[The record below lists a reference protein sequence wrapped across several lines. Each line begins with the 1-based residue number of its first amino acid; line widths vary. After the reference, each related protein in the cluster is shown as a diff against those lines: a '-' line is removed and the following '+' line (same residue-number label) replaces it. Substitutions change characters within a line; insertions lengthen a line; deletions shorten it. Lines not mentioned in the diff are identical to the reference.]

1 MKVATLF
8 LVLLSTILVVSCTSS
23 TSTPTPTPGAI
34 GTATPVPTATP
45 TPEPTP
51 TATEVVSARA
61 NFRRVWQDPPT
72 LDPALATDGFSIGII
87 AEIFS
92 GLVTLSTDDPDQV
105 VVGDLAESWSTDDD
119 GSSYTFHIRDGVLF
133 HDGTP
138 VTAQDFRFSLER
150 ALDPANQSPSAPVF
164 LNDILG
170 AEAFLGGEAQS
181 VSGIEAISDLD
192 LKITLEAPRA
202 YFISKITHPVAFVVD
217 RGNVEQ
223 GPAWTRE
230 PNGTGAFKL
239 KRWAEGEEMVLERN
253 ESYYGGVPRLTEAT
267 FILTGGSRLLLY
279 ETGEIDVL
287 EVETE
292 DVELVTDP
300 DNSLSKEVLRVRP
313 DFSLVYIAYN
323 NDEPPFDDRE
333 VRQAFN
339 LAVDKE
345 TIATE
350 LEMGLNIPAY
360 GILPPGF
367 PGNDPDFQGLR
378 FDPSR
383 AKRLIDQSSYA
394 GSRELS
400 RIVLTVPA
408 SPMGVPPY
416 LEAITEMWRQN
427 LGVQVETQQLEF
439 GTFIGDMLQGN
450 LQVFAIQWV
459 PDYPDPHAFLDILFH
474 SESFNNVNSYKNV
487 EVDRLLE
494 TARNI
499 SDSAERLGLYQE
511 AERAISEDATWL
523 PLWFSGDRLYLVKP
537 YVRGFNPSPLI
548 RPILKDV
555 FFVAE

>member
-1 MKVATLF
+1 M
-8 LVLLSTILVVSCTSS
+8 
-23 TSTPTPTPGAI
+23 
-34 GTATPVPTATP
+34 
-45 TPEPTP
+45 
-51 TATEVVSARA
+51 
-61 NFRRVWQDPPT
+61 
-72 LDPALATDGFSIGII
+72 DPALAADGFSTGII

-105 VVGDLAESWSTDDD
+105 VVGDIAESWSISND
-119 GSSYTFHIRDGVLF
+119 GLNYTFSIRDGVRF
-133 HDGTP
+133 HDGAL
-138 VTAQDFRFSLER
+138 VTARDFAFSLER
-150 ALDPANQSPSAPVF
+150 ALNPSNQSPTAPVF

-170 AEAFLGGEAQS
+170 AEAFLGGEAEN
-181 VSGIEAISDLD
+181 VPGIEAINERD

-202 YFISKITHPVAFVVD
+202 YFISKMTHPVAFVVD
-217 RGNVEQ
+217 QGNVEQ
-223 GPAWTRE
+223 GPTWTRE

-239 KRWAEGEEMVLERN
+239 TKWAEGEEIVLERN
-253 ESYYGGVPRLTEAT
+253 DSYHGGAPRLTEAT
-267 FILTGGSRLLLY
+267 FILSGGSRLLLY

-287 EVETE
+287 EVETV
-292 DVELVTDP
+292 DVELVTNP
-300 DNSLSKEVLRVRP
+300 DNSLSEEVVRVRP

-323 NDEPPFDDRE
+323 NDEPPFDDRT

-367 PGNDPDFQGLR
+367 PGHDTDFQGLR
-378 FDPSR
+378 FDPTR
-383 AKRLIDQSSYA
+383 AKQLIDQSSYA

-400 RIVLTVPA
+400 RIILTVPA

-427 LGVQVETQQLEF
+427 LGVQIETQQLEF

-450 LQVFAIQWV
+450 LQVFLIQWV

-474 SESFNNVNSYKNV
+474 SESFNNVNSYKSV
-487 EVDRLLE
+487 EVDGLLE
-494 TARNI
+494 AARNI
-499 SDSAERLGLYQE
+499 SDSAERFGIYQE
-511 AERAISEDATWL
+511 AERTIAEDATWL

-555 FFVAE
+555 FFVAQ

>member
-138 VTAQDFRFSLER
+138 VTSQDFRFSLER

-217 RGNVEQ
+217 RAMLSRDRP
-223 GPAWTRE
+223 GPAS
-230 PNGTGAFKL
+230 P
-239 KRWAEGEEMVLERN
+239 
-253 ESYYGGVPRLTEAT
+253 
-267 FILTGGSRLLLY
+267 
-279 ETGEIDVL
+279 
-287 EVETE
+287 
-292 DVELVTDP
+292 
-300 DNSLSKEVLRVRP
+300 
-313 DFSLVYIAYN
+313 
-323 NDEPPFDDRE
+323 
-333 VRQAFN
+333 
-339 LAVDKE
+339 
-345 TIATE
+345 
-350 LEMGLNIPAY
+350 
-360 GILPPGF
+360 
-367 PGNDPDFQGLR
+367 
-378 FDPSR
+378 
-383 AKRLIDQSSYA
+383 
-394 GSRELS
+394 
-400 RIVLTVPA
+400 TVPA
-408 SPMGVPPY
+408 PSNSRGGLKAKRWCLNATSPTM
-416 LEAITEMWRQN
+416 AASQ
-427 LGVQVETQQLEF
+427 
-439 GTFIGDMLQGN
+439 D
-450 LQVFAIQWV
+450 
-459 PDYPDPHAFLDILFH
+459 
-474 SESFNNVNSYKNV
+474 
-487 EVDRLLE
+487 
-494 TARNI
+494 
-499 SDSAERLGLYQE
+499 
-511 AERAISEDATWL
+511 
-523 PLWFSGDRLYLVKP
+523 
-537 YVRGFNPSPLI
+537 
-548 RPILKDV
+548 
-555 FFVAE
+555 